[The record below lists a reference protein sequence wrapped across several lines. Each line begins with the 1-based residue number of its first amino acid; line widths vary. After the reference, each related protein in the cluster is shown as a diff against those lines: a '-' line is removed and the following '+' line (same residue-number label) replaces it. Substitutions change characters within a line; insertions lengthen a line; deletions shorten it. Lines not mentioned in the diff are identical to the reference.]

1 MTTHRLSS
9 ILSVG
14 LTLLVFGI
22 GAALPAASAAKPRPR
37 HVTHH
42 KAVHHATSHKNS
54 IPQHGGGDGDSD
66 NFGGPSDG
74 DGNV

>member
-1 MTTHRLSS
+1 MFRYHLR
-9 ILSVG
+9 G
-14 LTLLVFGI
+14 ALT
-22 GAALPAASAAKPRPR
+22 AALIVLTTGIASLLPSSAVARTHSR

-42 KAVHHATSHKNS
+42 PSHS
-54 IPQHGGGDGDSD
+54 GIPQHGGGDHDAD